1 MTDST
6 ASAAWRLQ
14 YPFESRYL
22 EVGGAN
28 MHYIDQ
34 GSPESDVILM
44 MHGNPTWS
52 FYWRHLVGG
61 LSDQYRT
68 IAIDHIGCG
77 LSDKPAD
84 YNYCL
89 QQHVNNAC
97 ELIEQLDLT
106 NVTLMAHDW
115 GGSIGMGT
123 LLKLKERF
131 SRIVLFNTAA
141 FPPPYIPF
149 RIRVC
154 RWPVVGKI
162 ALQGF
167 NLFAR
172 AAITMATEQSEGLD
186 PVAVD
191 GLLAPYD
198 NWNNRIATYK
208 FVKDIPLSPSHK
220 TWAVLEE
227 IEAGLGS
234 VKDLPIQL
242 IWGMK
247 DWCFRPECLTRL
259 HEHWPNADVTKFED
273 GGHYIVED
281 KRAEITP
288 LVKSFLQNNPVPR

>member
-1 MTDST
+1 MTDTS

-22 EVGGAN
+22 DVGGSK
-28 MHYIDQ
+28 MHYVDQ
-34 GSPESDVILM
+34 GSSESDVILM

-77 LSDKPAD
+77 LSDKPAG

-97 ELIEQLDLT
+97 ELIEQFDLS

-115 GGSIGMGT
+115 SGSIGMGT

-154 RWPVVGKI
+154 RWPIVGKV

-172 AAITMATEQSEGLD
+172 AAITMATEQSGGLD
-186 PVAVD
+186 PAAVD
-191 GLLAPYD
+191 GLLAPYN

-208 FVKDIPLSPSHK
+208 FVKDIPLSPKHQ
-220 TWAVLEE
+220 TWAVLED
-227 IEAGLGS
+227 IEAGLSS
-234 VKDLPIQL
+234 VKDMPIQL

-259 HEHWPNADVTKFED
+259 HEHWPNANVTKFED
-273 GGHYIVED
+273 GGHYVVED
-281 KRAEITP
+281 KRIEITP
-288 LVKSFLQNNPVPR
+288 LVKSFLENNPVPR

>member
-1 MTDST
+1 MTDTS
-6 ASAAWRLQ
+6 ASATWRLQ
-14 YPFESRYL
+14 YPFESRFTD
-22 EVGGAN
+22 VGGAK

-34 GSPESDVILM
+34 GSEKSDVILM

-52 FYWRHLVGG
+52 FYWRHLVNG

-89 QQHVNNAC
+89 QQHVDNAC
-97 ELIEQLDLT
+97 ALIEKMDLT

-115 GGSIGMGT
+115 GGAIGMGT

-154 RWPVVGKI
+154 RWPLVGKI

-191 GLLAPYD
+191 GLLAPYN

-208 FVKDIPLSPSHK
+208 FVKDIPLSPSHQ
-220 TWAVLEE
+220 TWPVLEG
-227 IEAGLGS
+227 IESGLSS

-259 HEHWPNADVTKFED
+259 QGHWPGAEVTQFED

-281 KRAEITP
+281 KRDEITP
-288 LVKSFLQNNPVPR
+288 LVMSFLQNNPVP

>member
-1 MTDST
+1 
-6 ASAAWRLQ
+6 
-14 YPFESRYL
+14 
-22 EVGGAN
+22 

-34 GSPESDVILM
+34 GSRESDVILM

-52 FYWRHLVGG
+52 FYWRHLVSG

-89 QQHVNNAC
+89 QQHIDNAC
-97 ELIEQLDLT
+97 ELVERLDLT

-154 RWPVVGKI
+154 RWPVVGKL

-172 AAITMATEQSEGLD
+172 AAITMATEQRDGLD

-198 NWNNRIATYK
+198 NWNNRVATYK
-208 FVKDIPLSPSHK
+208 FVKDIPLSPSHR
-220 TWAVLEE
+220 TWKVLED
-227 IEAGLGS
+227 IEAGLSS

-259 HEHWPNADVTKFED
+259 HEHWPTAHVTEFED

-281 KRAEITP
+281 KKEEITP
-288 LVKSFLQNNPVPR
+288 LVKSFLENNPVPR